1 MIDCGITILYRYFEN
16 DNHRSILNLYR
27 FFETIG
33 IKCSMIVVNRNENLF
48 EKIEQGCHKKLYE
61 KDKELKIMRMEIRP
75 QEGGKDAELFVEE
88 FAEAVAKHSG
98 KSVAQEGTMRFLERL

>member
-1 MIDCGITILYRYFEN
+1 
-16 DNHRSILNLYR
+16 
-27 FFETIG
+27 
-33 IKCSMIVVNRNENLF
+33 MIVVDRDENCLKRLDKGF
-48 EKIEQGCHKKLYE
+48 HKQLYG
-61 KDKELKIMRMEIRP
+61 KDEELKIMRMEIRP